1 MDAAMKKYLTR
12 QNVAALVRT
21 AVLCALALAS
31 VSFSPAFAATLS
43 RSADVAGTLSA
54 MWSMIEPFCAIEDW
68 LSRQRR
74 RGSVNRSIT
83 PLPQPPEGKY
93 A

>member
-1 MDAAMKKYLTR
+1 MDAAMKKYVTR
-12 QNVAALVRT
+12 QNVTAWVQT

-31 VSFSPAFAATLS
+31 VSFSPSFAATLS

-54 MWSMIEPFCAIEDW
+54 MWSMFEPFCAIEDW
-68 LSRQRR
+68 WSRQRR
-74 RGSVNRSIT
+74 RPSASRSTT
-83 PLPQPPEGKY
+83 PLLTPPEGNY